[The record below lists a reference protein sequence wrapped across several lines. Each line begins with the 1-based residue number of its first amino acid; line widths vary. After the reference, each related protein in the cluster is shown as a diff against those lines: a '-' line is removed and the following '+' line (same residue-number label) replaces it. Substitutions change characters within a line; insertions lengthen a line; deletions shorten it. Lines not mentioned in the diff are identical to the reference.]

1 MDPIPTK
8 CLEENTRLSLQGENN
23 DPAERANL
31 TAPVCV
37 DGLEETTRSP
47 MSKGKHCTA
56 KSKVTL
62 ITLLTRQLI
71 VSLMATIKQSSYCKL
86 PKDCPFQESCIS
98 T

>member
-47 MSKGKHCTA
+47 MSKGSIAQQSQRLPSLHC
-56 KSKVTL
+56 
-62 ITLLTRQLI
+62 
-71 VSLMATIKQSSYCKL
+71 
-86 PKDCPFQESCIS
+86 
-98 T
+98 